1 MAGQLEGKVAF
12 ITGAARGQGRSHAL
26 TLAREGADII
36 AVDICAPSGL
46 DTVTFSTPEDLEET
60 ARQVSTLGRRVHTA
74 HVDVRDKSALK
85 AAVDAGVSE
94 FGHLDIVL
102 ANAGISTINTW
113 DEVSEEIWNAS
124 IDINLTGVWNTLV
137 AGTPHL
143 IEAGGGVMVATS
155 STLGIVG
162 RPFFAPYAA
171 SKHGVVGI
179 MKSMANE
186 LAKYNIRVNTVHPT
200 GVDTPML
207 QGLGGMQGLFEKE
220 PGMAPLFENALK
232 TPNGLVEAQD
242 ISNAILF
249 LVADTGRYITGL
261 QLTVD
266 AGLTI
271 R

>member
-36 AVDICAPSGL
+36 AVDICAPSNV
-46 DTVTFSTPEDLEET
+46 DTVTFSTADDLAET
-60 ARQVSTLGRRVHTA
+60 ARQVVALGRRVHTA
-74 HVDVRDKSALK
+74 QVDVRERSAVQ
-85 AAVDAGVSE
+85 AAVDAGVAE
-94 FGHLDIVL
+94 LGRLDIVL
-102 ANAGISTINTW
+102 ANAGIATMNTW
-113 DEVSEEIWNAS
+113 DQVTENAWDAT

-143 IEAGGGVMVATS
+143 IAAGGGVMVATS

-162 RPFFAPYAA
+162 RPFFTPYVA

-179 MKSMANE
+179 MKSLAIE
-186 LAKYNIRVNTVHPT
+186 LGKYNIRVNTVHPT

-207 QGLGGMQGLFEKE
+207 QGLGGMEGLFDQE
-220 PGMAPLFENALK
+220 PGMAPLFENALP

-261 QLTVD
+261 QMTVD